1 MSDYNEH
8 LISMAGGDGDQ
19 LAEIEAR
26 QLDCQTYNFGMRKAD
41 QLAHDD
47 VPYLLAL
54 AREQAAKLEAVC
66 KVLSDAAAFGDDLDS
81 ADVLAAIR
89 TGGAK

>member
-1 MSDYNEH
+1 MSSYDEH

-26 QLDCQTYNFGMRKAD
+26 RADCQTYNFGMRNAD
-41 QLAHDD
+41 LLAKED

-54 AREQAAKLEAVC
+54 VREQAAKLDLLTLALEEADENCCCGVC
-66 KVLSDAAAFGDDLDS
+66 GL
-81 ADVLAAIR
+81 
-89 TGGAK
+89 